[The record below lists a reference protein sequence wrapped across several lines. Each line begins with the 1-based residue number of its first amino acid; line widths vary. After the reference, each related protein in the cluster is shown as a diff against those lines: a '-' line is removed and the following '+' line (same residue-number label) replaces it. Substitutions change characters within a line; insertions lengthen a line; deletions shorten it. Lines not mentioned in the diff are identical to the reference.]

1 MGHPSALI
9 PRPRGPLSADLLRS
23 LEAEPGVVI
32 VPTDPIPMDDPLS
45 DEDLQLAMYL
55 CYELHYQGLMGVAAE
70 WEWSPELLAFRSR
83 LEEAFLLGLQGEI
96 APVDPKVDAR
106 AELVALSETPS
117 APSLSRHME
126 ERGTLNQFRE
136 LCVHRSAYQLKEADP
151 HTWAI
156 PRLTAPVKAAM
167 VDIQH
172 DEYGHGQAAAVHAS
186 LFART
191 MRAVGLDDSY
201 GAYLDR
207 IPASTLATVNLMSF
221 LGLHR
226 RWRAAL
232 VGHLALFEMTSVEP
246 MARYARALRRLGLG
260 VEATEFYDV
269 HVTADRGHQK
279 IALDEMVPA
288 LLAQD
293 PGHAADVVCGA
304 RWLTAL
310 EERFSR
316 RTMACWSEGVSSLL
330 PPEPAG

>member
-1 MGHPSALI
+1 
-9 PRPRGPLSADLLRS
+9 
-23 LEAEPGVVI
+23 
-32 VPTDPIPMDDPLS
+32 
-45 DEDLQLAMYL
+45 
-55 CYELHYQGLMGVAAE
+55 
-70 WEWSPELLAFRSR
+70 
-83 LEEAFLLGLQGEI
+83 
-96 APVDPKVDAR
+96 
-106 AELVALSETPS
+106 
-117 APSLSRHME
+117 
-126 ERGTLNQFRE
+126 
-136 LCVHRSAYQLKEADP
+136 
-151 HTWAI
+151 
-156 PRLTAPVKAAM
+156 M
-167 VDIQH
+167 VEIQH